1 MRIYFMHPISVI
13 LKIIIKVKELML
25 LFCME
30 GEKTQKDFS
39 NLLEFYFIFSIV
51 IFFLIYLKY
60 KEIEYSRI
68 SSKRIIKKIWY

>member
-13 LKIIIKVKELML
+13 LKIIIKVKELIL

-39 NLLEFYFIFSIV
+39 NLLEFSFIFSIV
-51 IFFLIYLKY
+51 TFF
-60 KEIEYSRI
+60 
-68 SSKRIIKKIWY
+68 